1 MLLRRHRAAGTW
13 QGEGAHADLC
23 FMLWARDLDWSLIG
37 NDNGA
42 GVAYCHVK
50 HSEWLMTIKV
60 NAEEKRNRN
69 HWFESSRSYIFSQ
82 HNDAHVDMHVH
93 SNARIICPIF
103 HCRGFI
109 CVSCYLVISKNK
121 KRRRRG
127 WVLTIRRRDQ
137 ATHTLMSQSCFLM
150 CLCTAGHINTSTA
163 DASILNNPKSQEKV
177 SFLGFAME
185 MMKQGM
191 SEQHTSSPL
200 SPKHLSSSALLC
212 SCSTWLTADLCHPRS
227 LWNCVFTFNSF
238 HN

>member
-60 NAEEKRNRN
+60 NAEEKRNWN

-163 DASILNNPKSQEKV
+163 DASILNNPKKPRESVISWLCNGNDEAGHVWTAHLLPTLSQTP
-177 SFLGFAME
+177 FLLCTALFL
-185 MMKQGM
+185 
-191 SEQHTSSPL
+191 QHVIDSRPL
-200 SPKHLSSSALLC
+200 SP
-212 SCSTWLTADLCHPRS
+212 P
-227 LWNCVFTFNSF
+227 
-238 HN
+238 

>member
-1 MLLRRHRAAGTW
+1 MQRKRGTGTTGLNLLAPTFFPSTMMHTWTCMYIRMLGSFVLFFTVVALSVSPATW
-13 QGEGAHADLC
+13 
-23 FMLWARDLDWSLIG
+23 W
-37 NDNGA
+37 
-42 GVAYCHVK
+42 
-50 HSEWLMTIKV
+50 
-60 NAEEKRNRN
+60 
-69 HWFESSRSYIFSQ
+69 
-82 HNDAHVDMHVH
+82 
-93 SNARIICPIF
+93 
-103 HCRGFI
+103 
-109 CVSCYLVISKNK
+109 ISKNK

-163 DASILNNPKSQEKV
+163 DASILSNPKSQEKV

-191 SEQHTSSPL
+191 SEQRTSSPL